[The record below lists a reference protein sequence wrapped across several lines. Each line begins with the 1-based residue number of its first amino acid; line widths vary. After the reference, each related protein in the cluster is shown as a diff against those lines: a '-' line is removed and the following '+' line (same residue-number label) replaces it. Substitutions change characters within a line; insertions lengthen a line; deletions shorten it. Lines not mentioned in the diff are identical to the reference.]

1 MNVNKSVE
9 DQNKDI
15 DKARGQKKVVLHE
28 QKCGRE
34 YK

>member
-1 MNVNKSVE
+1 MNANKSVE

-15 DKARGQKKVVLHE
+15 DKARGQEKVILHE
-28 QKCGRE
+28 QMCGRE